1 MFKAG
6 MAKNPALAVEKLAHI
21 YRVLSTR
28 GMKGT
33 YFYFVDDETQRRF
46 EEMMEE

>member
-1 MFKAG
+1 MTE
-6 MAKNPALAVEKLAHI
+6 EKLKHI

-33 YFYFVDDETQRRF
+33 YFYFLDEATRQRF
-46 EEMMEE
+46 ERLMQLA

>member
-1 MFKAG
+1 
-6 MAKNPALAVEKLAHI
+6 MAAERLKHI

-33 YFYFVDDETQRRF
+33 YFYFLDEATARHF
-46 EEMMEE
+46 ERLGADAET